1 MPHFAELATAA
12 GTKNRLRLLGLE
24 TVVRKGELMKIAVA
38 VLGAILF
45 AGPLSHLAY
54 AQAQIG
60 VPGLGQVTIGQPPP
74 PSPPNYGQ
82 APPGYGEAPPPYD
95 RRAEHCEHLR
105 YREHELRQ
113 QVAYM
118 PYGQERARAEEELRY
133 VHEARK
139 QCWQH

>member
-1 MPHFAELATAA
+1 M
-12 GTKNRLRLLGLE
+12 R
-24 TVVRKGELMKIAVA
+24 IAIA

-45 AGPLSHLAY
+45 AVSLSHLAN

-60 VPGLGQVTIGQPPP
+60 VPGIGQVTIGQPPP
-74 PSPPNYGQ
+74 APPPSYGQ
-82 APPGYGEAPPPYD
+82 APPPYD

-133 VHEARK
+133 VHEARE
-139 QCWQH
+139 QCWQR